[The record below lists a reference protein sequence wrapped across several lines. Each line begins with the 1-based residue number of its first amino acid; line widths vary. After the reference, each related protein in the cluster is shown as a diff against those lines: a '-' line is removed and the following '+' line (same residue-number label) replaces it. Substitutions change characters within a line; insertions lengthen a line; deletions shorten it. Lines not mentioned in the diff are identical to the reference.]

1 MFSVY
6 LKRDFRSVACFSFP
20 SELTVDSIMLTTPK
34 LENEK
39 KRGGRSERERG
50 KIDTNIKS
58 NIKPHFRDL

>member
-39 KRGGRSERERG
+39 KRGRRSEGEE
-50 KIDTNIKS
+50 KS
-58 NIKPHFRDL
+58 Q